1 MPDIHPIRA
10 VARMTGIPVDTLRA
24 WERRYKAV
32 TPARGGRERM
42 YQDAD
47 IRRLILLRGA
57 VENGR
62 AIRHVAGLTDEEL
75 EHLEGR
81 TLSLERQPSGA
92 RKSLADPLMGA
103 LLDLVAAYDYE
114 GLNEELGKRALLLGP
129 AELLYQVLL
138 PLMRLA
144 GENWQKGVFQAA
156 QEHMLSAAVR
166 NLIGSLVR
174 LRPRGE
180 KTGGLLLTTP
190 AGEMH
195 EFGILAAAVLAVASE
210 VRVCY
215 LGPNLPARDIVMA
228 ARQVGPRAVVLGI
241 TRTNATPAVAHDMR
255 LVATQLPEGVALWLG
270 GTGAAAVAP
279 AHPQARV
286 VDDLGMFERLLTGMK
301 STVSESE
308 GGR

>member
-24 WERRYKAV
+24 WERRYQAV
-32 TPARGGRERM
+32 TPARDGRERV

-114 GLNEELGKRALLLGP
+114 GLNEELGKRALLLVPVAVPPGM
-129 AELLYQVLL
+129 AL
-138 PLMRLA
+138 PSR
-144 GENWQKGVFQAA
+144 
-156 QEHMLSAAVR
+156 
-166 NLIGSLVR
+166 
-174 LRPRGE
+174 
-180 KTGGLLLTTP
+180 
-190 AGEMH
+190 
-195 EFGILAAAVLAVASE
+195 
-210 VRVCY
+210 
-215 LGPNLPARDIVMA
+215 
-228 ARQVGPRAVVLGI
+228 
-241 TRTNATPAVAHDMR
+241 
-255 LVATQLPEGVALWLG
+255 
-270 GTGAAAVAP
+270 
-279 AHPQARV
+279 
-286 VDDLGMFERLLTGMK
+286 
-301 STVSESE
+301 
-308 GGR
+308 